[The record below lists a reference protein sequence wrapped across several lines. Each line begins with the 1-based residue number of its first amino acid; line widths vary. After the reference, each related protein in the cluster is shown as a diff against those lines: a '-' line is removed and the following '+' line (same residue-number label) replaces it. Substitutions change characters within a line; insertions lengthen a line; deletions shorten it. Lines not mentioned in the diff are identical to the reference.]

1 MTIVNAE
8 IDPLRDDGAALEGA
22 LRTAGVSVERRV
34 FPGVTHEFFGA
45 GKVIRG
51 AYDAEA
57 YAMSRAKVAFGQ

>member
-1 MTIVNAE
+1 MT
-8 IDPLRDDGAALEGA
+8 
-22 LRTAGVSVERRV
+22 VERRV

-57 YAMSRAKVAFGQ
+57 YAIGKARVAFGQ